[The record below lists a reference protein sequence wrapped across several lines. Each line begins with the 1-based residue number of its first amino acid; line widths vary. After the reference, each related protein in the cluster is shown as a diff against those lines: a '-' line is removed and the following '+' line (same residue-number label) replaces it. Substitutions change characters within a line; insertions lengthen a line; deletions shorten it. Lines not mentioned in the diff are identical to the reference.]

1 MKKLFLVVF
10 LLCFA
15 GSIFAQ
21 NETNTV
27 EEYRKRIQQNFDKFS
42 SAINKKYSDYLKGIW
57 ERYNAYA
64 PLAIPEED
72 ITPVVYEEKDTIS
85 INEIT
90 VKPYNLLNI
99 KQQGYNVPTPPTID
113 IIKDEIEDI
122 EDNKKISISFYNRT
136 IEIDWTN
143 FEFELNISSNQSI
156 GDAWD
161 NVSDNPHIKRTIYDC
176 LSIKEKYNLCDWAY
190 LSLINQIAEA
200 IYNKTNNAVLLSAY
214 FLEQSGYDVKL
225 GRQNNH
231 LYLLF
236 SSEYE
241 IYNRCFYIVNNT
253 KYYQYINNKNID
265 NIEICETPKNAKT
278 PISLYIDKEQKF
290 NTDSLIKRNVILKD
304 SVQVNLCVNKNLLDF
319 YNSYPSSRING
330 NDMTRWAMY
339 AQTPLNETTREE
351 LYKQLTLLVTGKSEL
366 EAANTLLNFVQT
378 GFTYKYDEEVWGKDR
393 AFFAEESL
401 AYPYCDCEDR
411 SILFSHIIRD
421 LLNLEVALVYS
432 PGHLFTAVKFSDNV
446 EGSYISINNEKFV
459 VCEPTCTTGA
469 PVGWSAVEGDCDD
482 IELIL
487 LSKINYG
494 KSYKLFFNNITNYQ
508 KSLFPICI
516 NGKYGYKNNENKIIV
531 PCEYDSL
538 CDSKQG
544 DLFFY
549 VAVRSNKMYLFDFN
563 GRCYASNIED
573 YIPLEIHT
581 LFDSGYIGDYC
592 AIVKERGKWYFKD
605 LNSRDPSIFFYE
617 FCLDEYYMND
627 VTFEKNIYC
636 EPQGEN
642 KSATGKYIIL
652 KKKSNNK
659 YGVLLLHN
667 SIDSGNKIY
676 IPFEYDKISFV
687 DNDKSKVAAYNSK
700 TNEYKIISLK

>member
-27 EEYRKRIQQNFDKFS
+27 EEYRKRIQQNFDKYS

-64 PLAIPEED
+64 PFAIPEED

-99 KQQGYNVPTPPTID
+99 KQQGYNVPTPLTID

-156 GDAWD
+156 GNAWD

-265 NIEICETPKNAKT
+265 NMEICETPQNAKT

-487 LSKINYG
+487 LSKINYD
-494 KSYKLFFNNITNYQ
+494 KSYKVDLSTIKY
-508 KSLFPICI
+508 KRSLFPICI
-516 NGKYGYKNNENKIIV
+516 NGKYGYKNINEEIVV
-531 PCEYDSL
+531 PCEYDEL
-538 CDSKQG
+538 VDSKQG
-544 DLFFY
+544 DKFLY
-549 VAVRSNKMYLFDFN
+549 GAISHNKLSLFDYD
-563 GRCYASNIED
+563 GYLHVPEAEE
-573 YIPLEIHT
+573 YIPLELNHIK
-581 LFDSGYIGDYC
+581 SGGKGDFH
-592 AIVKERGKWYFKD
+592 AIVKYYGEWYYID
-605 LNSRDPSIFFYE
+605 TILGWLPDD
-617 FCLDEYYMND
+617 FCFNEYYMDD
-627 VTFEKNIYC
+627 VTYENNIYC
-636 EPQGEN
+636 KPQ
-642 KSATGKYIIL
+642 SAEMEISDKFIIL
-652 KKKSNNK
+652 KKKSNSK
-659 YGVLLLHN
+659 YGVLNLN
-667 SIDSGNKIY
+667 STTYI
-676 IPFEYDKISFV
+676 IPFEYDNISFV